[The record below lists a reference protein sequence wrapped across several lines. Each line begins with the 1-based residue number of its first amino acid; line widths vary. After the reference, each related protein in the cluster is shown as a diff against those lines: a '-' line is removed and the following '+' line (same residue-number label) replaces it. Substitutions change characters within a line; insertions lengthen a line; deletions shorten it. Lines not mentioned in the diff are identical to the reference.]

1 MLILPY
7 MYWYYLLIL
16 NKEFYLFNVSES
28 LAVFLWNP
36 CMTILPYEKSSIQR
50 TLVHNGRF
58 FVEPQVSAMNRF
70 DCSSIDRLMK
80 IKKALS
86 PFYHKK
92 IFSSHLLKKILIENF
107 IFCVV
112 VCVSIVKIN
121 FQTVAPIIDNPFLF
135 RNETDRDGV
144 LLFK

>member
-1 MLILPY
+1 
-7 MYWYYLLIL
+7 
-16 NKEFYLFNVSES
+16 
-28 LAVFLWNP
+28 
-36 CMTILPYEKSSIQR
+36 
-50 TLVHNGRF
+50 
-58 FVEPQVSAMNRF
+58 
-70 DCSSIDRLMK
+70 MK

-86 PFYHKK
+86 PFYRKK
-92 IFSSHLLKKILIENF
+92 IFSSHLLKKTLMENF

-121 FQTVAPIIDNPFLF
+121 FQTVALIIDNPFLF